1 MGYIGS
7 RPADQALTGADIQDA
22 SIGLVDISS
31 AAQDALGKID
41 YYGFKKTNGT
51 GSQLEDLVITY
62 TNGADNISVAT
73 NNTEQTDLYDES
85 FFAKK
90 GLTFAVNS
98 DGELTVTL

>member
-90 GLTFAVNS
+90 GLTFTVNS
-98 DGELTVTL
+98 DGELEVTI

>member
-7 RPADQALTGADIQDA
+7 APAQQVLTGADIQDA

-62 TNGADNISVAT
+62 TNGADNISAAT
-73 NNTEQTDLYDES
+73 NDGTQTDLYDES

-98 DGELTVTL
+98 DGELEVTI

>member
-7 RPADQALTGADIQDA
+7 APAQQVLTGADIQDA

-41 YYGFKKTNGT
+41 YYGFKKTDGT

-85 FFAKK
+85 FLLKK
-90 GLTFAVNS
+90 
-98 DGELTVTL
+98 D

>member
-7 RPADQALTGADIQDA
+7 APAQQVLTGADIQDA

-41 YYGFKKTNGT
+41 YYGFKKTDGT

-62 TNGADNISVAT
+62 TNGADNISAAT
-73 NNTEQTDLYDES
+73 NDGTQTDLYDES

-90 GLTFAVNS
+90 GLTFTVNS
-98 DGELTVTL
+98 DGELEVSI

>member
-7 RPADQALTGADIQDA
+7 APAQQVLSGADIQDA

-41 YYGFKKTNGT
+41 YYGFKKTDGT

-98 DGELTVTL
+98 DGELEVSI

>member
-62 TNGADNISVAT
+62 TNGADNISAAT
-73 NNTEQTDLYDES
+73 NDGTQTDLYDES

-98 DGELTVTL
+98 DGELEVTI

>member
-90 GLTFAVNS
+90 GLTFTVNS
-98 DGELTVTL
+98 DGELEVSI

>member
-7 RPADQALTGADIQDA
+7 APAQQVLTGADIQDA

-41 YYGFKKTNGT
+41 YYGFKKTDGT

-98 DGELTVTL
+98 DGELEVTI

>member
-90 GLTFAVNS
+90 GLTFTVNS
-98 DGELTVTL
+98 DGELEVTL

>member
-7 RPADQALTGADIQDA
+7 APAQQVLTGADIQDA

-62 TNGADNISVAT
+62 TNGADNISLAT

-90 GLTFAVNS
+90 GLTFTVNS
-98 DGELTVTL
+98 DGELEVTL